1 MPGRLFPV
9 AGFSTAE
16 PERDYVAAAV
26 KTAVQIHLYEPAGD
40 ILLFLTGEQE
50 ILDAC
55 TALRREAA
63 TFPAGKPPLLAVPLY
78 ASLPPAQQAEA
89 FEPAPAGCRKVVVAT
104 NIAETSVT
112 IDGVVYV
119 VDCGFCKQKVFDPKT
134 RVEALVVT
142 PVSQASA
149 KQRAGRAGRTR
160 PGKCFRLY
168 TEQSFNTQLP
178 VGAATGR
185 EA

>member
-1 MPGRLFPV
+1 M
-9 AGFSTAE
+9 
-16 PERDYVAAAV
+16 
-26 KTAVQIHLYEPAGD
+26 
-40 ILLFLTGEQE
+40 
-50 ILDAC
+50 
-55 TALRREAA
+55 
-63 TFPAGKPPLLAVPLY
+63 
-78 ASLPPAQQAEA
+78 
-89 FEPAPAGCRKVVVAT
+89 VVAT

-149 KQRAGRAGRTR
+149 KQRAGRAGHTR

-168 TEQSFNTQLP
+168 TEASFGAQLP
-178 VGAATGR
+178 VGVVARR

>member
-9 AGFSTAE
+9 EVFYTAE

-40 ILLFLTGEQE
+40 ILLFLTGEHE

-63 TFPAGKPPLLAVPLY
+63 SFPAGKPPLLAVPLS

-168 TEQSFNTQLP
+168 TEQSFSTQLP
-178 VGAATGR
+178 VGADGGR

>member
-9 AGFSTAE
+9 EVFYTAE

-26 KTAVQIHLYEPAGD
+26 KTAVQIHLYEPPGD

-63 TFPAGKPPLLAVPLY
+63 SFPAGKPPLLAVPLY

-89 FEPAPAGCRKVVVAT
+89 FEPASAGCRKVVVAT

-134 RVEALVVT
+134 RVEA
-142 PVSQASA
+142 
-149 KQRAGRAGRTR
+149 AGRHARVAGLRQAAR
-160 PGKCFRLY
+160 RSCRSNAAG
-168 TEQSFNTQLP
+168 QVLP
-178 VGAATGR
+178 PVHGAILQHAAAGGCSHG
-185 EA
+185 A

>member
-1 MPGRLFPV
+1 MPAPRCAAKPLPFPRE
-9 AGFSTAE
+9 S
-16 PERDYVAAAV
+16 PHSWQCR
-26 KTAVQIHLYEPAGD
+26 
-40 ILLFLTGEQE
+40 
-50 ILDAC
+50 C
-55 TALRREAA
+55 TRRCR
-63 TFPAGKPPLLAVPLY
+63 PRSRRKR
-78 ASLPPAQQAEA
+78 
-89 FEPAPAGCRKVVVAT
+89 FEPASAGCRKVVVAT